1 MIGAPSRPGLSWSS
15 FTRFLLIGWGCFY
28 LLVLAAS
35 APEIKRVGQ
44 IWDQSIDV
52 IAMFVASCLLL
63 PICRQLL
70 RYRLSWGGLEAR
82 ALGLSLVVGLAA
94 ASIVDFAVF
103 GPLRLTSWLIDVLN
117 YTTVLFLWCSL
128 YFSVTYWQRAAVE
141 REDLLRAQSE
151 ARAARLDALRYQ
163 LNPHFLFNALNAVST
178 LVAEGDAKGAN
189 RMLAQIADFLR
200 TMLADDTAAELP
212 LSRELAF
219 ARQYLAIEQ
228 TRLGRR
234 LDVEFRIAPDTLDAL
249 VPVMMLQPLIE
260 NAVRHGIA
268 PLVEGG
274 AIVIAAE
281 RCGERLRLRIEN
293 PRPRM
298 AEAVPE
304 NGIGLGNT
312 RARLQALHGADHGF
326 RIEHSP
332 AGGCAVTLDLPLRLA
347 APAGIA
353 ACAS

>member
-1 MIGAPSRPGLSWSS
+1 MIGVPSRPGLSGGA
-15 FTRFLLIGWGCFY
+15 FTKFLLVGWGCFY
-28 LLVLAAS
+28 LLVLAAA

-52 IAMFVASCLLL
+52 VAMFVASCLLL
-63 PICRQLL
+63 PICRYLL

-82 ALGLSLVVGLAA
+82 AFGLSLIVGLAA
-94 ASIVDFAVF
+94 ASIIDFTVF
-103 GPLRLTSWLIDVLN
+103 GMPRLTLWLIDVLD
-117 YTTVLFLWCSL
+117 YSTVLFLWCSL
-128 YFSVTYWQRAAVE
+128 YFSVTYWQRAAAE

-200 TMLADDTAAELP
+200 TMLDDDAAAELP
-212 LSRELAF
+212 LAREITF
-219 ARQYLAIEQ
+219 TRQYLAIEQ
-228 TRLGRR
+228 TRLGQR
-234 LDVEFRIAPDTLDAL
+234 LDIDYRIAPDTLDAL
-249 VPVMMLQPLIE
+249 VPVMMLQPLVE

-274 AIVIAAE
+274 TILIAAE
-281 RCGERLRLRIEN
+281 RTGARLRLRIEN
-293 PRPRM
+293 PGRPT
-298 AEAVPE
+298 AEAVAE
-304 NGIGLGNT
+304 SGIGLGNT
-312 RARLQALHGADHGF
+312 RARLQALYGPDHDF
-326 RIEHSP
+326 QIERPP
-332 AGGCAVTLDLPLRLA
+332 AGGCIVALDLPLRLA
-347 APAGIA
+347 VGIA